1 MRFGWT
7 PPPPDYPEYA
17 ALLAAAQQGSPF
29 VDPARVWE
37 PQHIAD
43 RRGWD
48 WATAVLGRPFNGLR
62 SISHTEARLIELADA
77 AGVTPPLPD
86 WLLAERAES
95 AAAAAELDRRRAE
108 ARQRDLDTWTA
119 ARDACPVPLEVRENT
134 HTRVRGY
141 LSEAL
146 RHAVP
151 TADAVSGTRRQ
162 HPAGRALCVTAGRR
176 PLNLSDPVDQPATC
190 VRCLDWTSKIRPA
203 TPTREH
209 P

>member
-1 MRFGWT
+1 MRLGWT
-7 PPPPDYPEYA
+7 PPPPTYPEYA
-17 ALLAAAQQGSPF
+17 GLLDAARAASPF
-29 VDPARVWE
+29 VDPARLWE
-37 PQHIAD
+37 PERIAD

-77 AGVTPPLPD
+77 AGVDPPLPE
-86 WLLAERAES
+86 WLLAERAETT
-95 AAAAAELDRRRAE
+95 EQRRKIEQLRAE
-108 ARQRDLDTWTA
+108 ARQRDLDAWTA

-134 HTRVRGY
+134 HARVRGN
-141 LSEAL
+141 LRENL

-162 HPAGRALCVTAGRR
+162 HPAGRALCVTAARR
-176 PLNLSDPVDQPATC
+176 SLHLGEPTDQPATC

-203 TPTREH
+203 
-209 P
+209 